1 MIPINIFRAIA
12 DFCTNVLFSPYDAFR
27 SLDEQFWTSNIV
39 NAILISI
46 TFGLFLYW
54 LTQLQKFKKTSNE

>member
-12 DFCTNVLFSPYDAFR
+12 DFCTDILFLPYDIFR
-27 SLDEQFWTSNIV
+27 SLDEQFWASNIV

>member
-1 MIPINIFRAIA
+1 MISNNIFRAIA
-12 DFCTNVLFSPYDAFR
+12 DFCTNVLFLPYDVFR
-27 SLDEQFWTSNIV
+27 SLDEQFWTSNVV
-39 NAILISI
+39 NVLFISI